1 MAVKKKKKKKNEEW
15 IQDKKTVSKKKSFR
29 VVYRIIVWTCW
40 LPRVLTYHMI
50 RQYDVTTWAC
60 VGILG
65 WIASEQDRGFTWE
78 CFESRSFYFLL
89 LPLKIS
95 TMLFSKL
102 CTLLSVFSHFRFLLL
117 QIINN
122 FHLIMTACFRHNV
135 LVLYSFS
142 LFKICFLLPKVYV
155 YLPLHL
161 KPSPLNPSLQTQR
174 PWLQNAF
181 TSHLRHKL
189 SVGLHSSGSKN
200 SKAKRTWDQ

>member
-1 MAVKKKKKKKNEEW
+1 MNSRKKKPCK
-15 IQDKKTVSKKKSFR
+15 QKKSFR
-29 VVYRIIVWTCW
+29 VVYRIIVWTLW

-60 VGILG
+60 VVGILG
-65 WIASEQDRGFTWE
+65 WIASEQDGGVNWE

-135 LVLYSFS
+135 LVLFSFF
-142 LFKICFLLPKVYV
+142 LFLICFPHPKVYV

-200 SKAKRTWDQ
+200 S